1 MGRFDNKHDS
11 ETARKNKGHTKD
23 RQDMK
28 RARFLLATT
37 ALGLNVSFA
46 GAVHAETLREAL
58 AAAYYSNPDLAAAR
72 AEQRSVDEAVPAAV
86 SNWRPNISGQV
97 QLFESDIS
105 STTVRGT
112 DGTIVNDNDF
122 SGSNE
127 VYSARVDQQI
137 FRGMRNFNQY
147 KGAKSEVMAG
157 RANLLS
163 TEQQVL
169 LDAVTAYM
177 DVLRDMAVVRLNDNN
192 VQVLTRQLEATQ
204 DRFRVGEVT
213 RTDVAQAEAALA
225 GSRSTR
231 IQAQATLE
239 TSRAVYR
246 RIIGMY
252 PGTLEDAPELP
263 PLPQSEDMAVEV
275 ALDENPLVV
284 SARHVEQ
291 AAKYDVKEAKG
302 GILPTVS
309 AFADW
314 SRRESPT
321 LTFDPVPNS
330 FVNASNVGEST
341 RYGITIDI
349 PLYQSGA
356 EYSTVRRAKQINS
369 QRRLQIVSA
378 ERQVMQNVRV
388 AWENYRAAQASIEA
402 TSAQVRANE
411 IALEGVRQEASVGSR
426 TTLDV
431 LDAEQILLDSRVNL
445 VTARRNEYVAGF
457 SVLEAVGR
465 LNAASLNLPV
475 ELYQPEE
482 YYKSVKWKLVG
493 WGTGDKDDSE

>member
-1 MGRFDNKHDS
+1 M
-11 ETARKNKGHTKD
+11 
-23 RQDMK
+23 
-28 RARFLLATT
+28 
-37 ALGLNVSFA
+37 
-46 GAVHAETLREAL
+46 

-402 TSAQVRANE
+402 TSAGACQRD
-411 IALEGVRQEASVGSR
+411 R
-426 TTLDV
+426 
-431 LDAEQILLDSRVNL
+431 
-445 VTARRNEYVAGF
+445 
-457 SVLEAVGR
+457 
-465 LNAASLNLPV
+465 P
-475 ELYQPEE
+475 
-482 YYKSVKWKLVG
+482 
-493 WGTGDKDDSE
+493 

>member
-1 MGRFDNKHDS
+1 M
-11 ETARKNKGHTKD
+11 
-23 RQDMK
+23 
-28 RARFLLATT
+28 
-37 ALGLNVSFA
+37 
-46 GAVHAETLREAL
+46 
-58 AAAYYSNPDLAAAR
+58 
-72 AEQRSVDEAVPAAV
+72 DEAIPAAI
-86 SNWRPNISGQV
+86 SNWRPNISGQI

-122 SGSNE
+122 NGSNE
-127 VYSARVDQQI
+127 AYSARVDQQI

-239 TSRAVYR
+239 TSRAIYR

-302 GILPTVS
+302 GVLPRLV
-309 AFADW
+309 
-314 SRRESPT
+314 PL
-321 LTFDPVPNS
+321 LTGPGVK
-330 FVNASNVGEST
+330 
-341 RYGITIDI
+341 
-349 PLYQSGA
+349 
-356 EYSTVRRAKQINS
+356 VRH
-369 QRRLQIVSA
+369 
-378 ERQVMQNVRV
+378 
-388 AWENYRAAQASIEA
+388 
-402 TSAQVRANE
+402 
-411 IALEGVRQEASVGSR
+411 
-426 TTLDV
+426 
-431 LDAEQILLDSRVNL
+431 
-445 VTARRNEYVAGF
+445 
-457 SVLEAVGR
+457 
-465 LNAASLNLPV
+465 
-475 ELYQPEE
+475 
-482 YYKSVKWKLVG
+482 
-493 WGTGDKDDSE
+493 